1 MYTIGSYAIP
11 QIQSVNPDINID
23 SFVMPGSNDP
33 DKNYLNSGNDLQFS
47 VMAAC
52 ENKDAAYEVLRFFNE
67 DENVQMY
74 VDDQSAV
81 PCKEGDF
88 TLPSTLDGMK
98 EYIENNKVRD
108 FQDHHY
114 PSEMAADAM
123 IQTFLGDNSA
133 DSVDTFLARF
143 DKEWPRYN
151 RDIIREVQE
160 YYADHPQEGGE

>member
-1 MYTIGSYAIP
+1 
-11 QIQSVNPDINID
+11 
-23 SFVMPGSNDP
+23 
-33 DKNYLNSGNDLQFS
+33 
-47 VMAAC
+47 
-52 ENKDAAYEVLRFFNE
+52 
-67 DENVQMY
+67 
-74 VDDQSAV
+74 
-81 PCKEGDF
+81 
-88 TLPSTLDGMK
+88 MK